1 MWAGR
6 GSIKKA
12 QGKLEHGAFF
22 KNYKVMN
29 QGEERRAGVGM
40 MRKEGRRE
48 AELKK
53 DKSEEVDCRAE
64 LAHEWLSMPG

>member
-1 MWAGR
+1 M
-6 GSIKKA
+6 
-12 QGKLEHGAFF
+12 
-22 KNYKVMN
+22 MN

-48 AELKK
+48 AELRK
-53 DKSEEVDCRAE
+53 DESEEGDCRAE